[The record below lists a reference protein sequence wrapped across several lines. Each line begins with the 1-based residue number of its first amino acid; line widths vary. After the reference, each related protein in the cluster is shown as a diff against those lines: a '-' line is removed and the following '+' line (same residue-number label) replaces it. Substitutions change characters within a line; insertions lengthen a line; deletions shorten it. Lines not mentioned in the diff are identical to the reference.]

1 VNGVINILNI
11 NEIITKI
18 NRLESVKT
26 VVNIRLDN
34 LYLTTAET
42 LQNAYI
48 GDNSNIELI
57 RVNGLRLD
65 VHIKDIK
72 EIKEMDKSIVIY
84 FDKIQVMFSWN

>member
-1 VNGVINILNI
+1 MNEVINILNI

-18 NRLESVKT
+18 NRLEAVKT

-34 LYLTTAET
+34 LYLATAET

-57 RVNGLRLD
+57 GVNGLRLD

-72 EIKEMDKSIVIY
+72 ETKEMDKSIIIY
-84 FDKIQVMFSWN
+84 CDKVQVMFSWY

>member
-1 VNGVINILNI
+1 MNGVINILNI

-57 RVNGLRLD
+57 GVNGLRLD

>member
-1 VNGVINILNI
+1 VINILNI

-18 NRLESVKT
+18 NRLEAVKT

-48 GDNSNIELI
+48 GDNSNIELLG
-57 RVNGLRLD
+57 VNGLKLD

-72 EIKEMDKSIVIY
+72 EKKEMDKSIVIY
-84 FDKIQVMFSWN
+84 FDKVQVIFSWN

>member
-1 VNGVINILNI
+1 MVINILNI

-34 LYLTTAET
+34 LYFTTAET

-57 RVNGLRLD
+57 GVNGLRLD

>member
-1 VNGVINILNI
+1 MNGVINILNI

-18 NRLESVKT
+18 YRLESVKT

-34 LYLTTAET
+34 LYLTTAEI

-57 RVNGLRLD
+57 GVNGLRLD

>member
-1 VNGVINILNI
+1 MNGVINILNI

-18 NRLESVKT
+18 YRLESIKT

-57 RVNGLRLD
+57 GVNGLRLD

>member
-1 VNGVINILNI
+1 VINILNI

-18 NRLESVKT
+18 NRLEAVKT

-34 LYLTTAET
+34 LYLTTVET

-57 RVNGLRLD
+57 GVNGLRLD

-72 EIKEMDKSIVIY
+72 GIKEIDKSIVIY
-84 FDKIQVMFSWN
+84 FNKIQVMFSWN

>member
-1 VNGVINILNI
+1 MINILNI

>member
-1 VNGVINILNI
+1 MNGVINILNI

-18 NRLESVKT
+18 YRLESVKT

-57 RVNGLRLD
+57 GVNGLRLD

-84 FDKIQVMFSWN
+84 FNKIQVMFSWN